1 MSKVI
6 ITRKQFERIR
16 EIFEMYD
23 TVDRIVL
30 KESNESGIG
39 PTTVVEFD
47 PKSTVRVD
55 ITDLTSW

>member
-16 EIFEMYD
+16 EIFDMYD
-23 TVDRIVL
+23 TVDRVVL

-39 PTTVVEFD
+39 PSTTIEFD
-47 PKSTVRVD
+47 PKSTIKVD
-55 ITDLTSW
+55 ITDFTSW